1 MIIFYIS
8 RYLFYRYCYYF
19 LNILNCY
26 YYSDTLTV
34 KYKGSLYESRLE
46 FDSTEDRFGETTPF
60 KFTLGADEVIQGWE
74 KGMVDMC
81 VGEK

>member
-1 MIIFYIS
+1 LFVCFLNMYFIGHF
-8 RYLFYRYCYYF
+8 YLFLIF
-19 LNILNCY
+19 FDN
-26 YYSDTLTV
+26 SDTLTV
-34 KYKGSLYESRLE
+34 KYKGSLYETKLE

-60 KFTLGADEVIQGWE
+60 KFVLGADQVITGWE